1 MEIHKKKGKVSEIVL
16 RIFIAF
22 IILVLIFELFGND
35 HLLVLDHLSLGNEI
49 LILNFVFTFSLVLF
63 GLLTPIT
70 VVSLV
75 NTMWKQRIPVDKRD
89 YIRVG
94 SLLMLFLS
102 QYTISNHNGEEKEF
116 IWKIS
121 KAVGLGSMVY
131 IVLGNRRNIKS
142 IQN

>member
-1 MEIHKKKGKVSEIVL
+1 M
-16 RIFIAF
+16 
-22 IILVLIFELFGND
+22 
-35 HLLVLDHLSLGNEI
+35 
-49 LILNFVFTFSLVLF
+49 
-63 GLLTPIT
+63 
-70 VVSLV
+70 
-75 NTMWKQRIPVDKRD
+75 DKRD

-131 IVLGNRRNIKS
+131 IVLGDRRNIKS